1 MNSLDLF
8 WTRGIFSRVENTFHS
23 FEIVA
28 REWAY
33 LRQADLKRERK
44 RHWATTRVALQI
56 PIYGE
61 IETESSLF
69 RAPSRRQLTFLSCC

>member
-1 MNSLDLF
+1 M
-8 WTRGIFSRVENTFHS
+8 TVFSRVENTFHS

-33 LRQADLKRERK
+33 VRQADLKRERE

>member
-1 MNSLDLF
+1 MTF
-8 WTRGIFSRVENTFHS
+8 FSRVENTFHS

-33 LRQADLKRERK
+33 LKRERE
-44 RHWATTRVALQI
+44 RHWATMRVALQI